1 MRIVVTGLSG
11 NLGTALLRRLFT
23 DTPGGTGDKHEVV
36 GVCRR
41 PPSGGEPYQLAE
53 WVSLDLAD
61 DQAQTVLWETFRGAD
76 AVVHLAW
83 DFQPSHDTE
92 YLDRATVGGTKAVL
106 AAADA
111 AGVPHLV
118 HMSSLGAY
126 SPGPDPSDPEDTS
139 LATRVDESW
148 PTEGIDSLLYSR
160 EKVAAERLLDEYE
173 AAAAASGAQ
182 RRMVVTRLRPAL
194 VLQGDAASA
203 IARYGFPAI
212 VPSSVVSLLKVLPV
226 DRRLVIQA
234 VHSDDV
240 ADAVVRVLE
249 RRAGGAF
256 NLAAEPPLMRDDIA
270 QTLGARP
277 VHVPK
282 PVLRTATMLGW
293 RSRLQPLDP
302 GWIDLAFAVPLMD
315 SGRARR
321 ELGWSPSVSAKDA
334 LAELVEGMRDKRGG
348 SGPVLRRRSVPE
360 ELGKLVTAGPVSH
373 RKQP

>member
-1 MRIVVTGLSG
+1 
-11 NLGTALLRRLFT
+11 
-23 DTPGGTGDKHEVV
+23 
-36 GVCRR
+36 
-41 PPSGGEPYQLAE
+41 
-53 WVSLDLAD
+53 
-61 DQAQTVLWETFRGAD
+61 
-76 AVVHLAW
+76 
-83 DFQPSHDTE
+83 
-92 YLDRATVGGTKAVL
+92 
-106 AAADA
+106 
-111 AGVPHLV
+111 
-118 HMSSLGAY
+118 
-126 SPGPDPSDPEDTS
+126 
-139 LATRVDESW
+139 
-148 PTEGIDSLLYSR
+148 
-160 EKVAAERLLDEYE
+160 
-173 AAAAASGAQ
+173 
-182 RRMVVTRLRPAL
+182 
-194 VLQGDAASA
+194 
-203 IARYGFPAI
+203 
-212 VPSSVVSLLKVLPV
+212 
-226 DRRLVIQA
+226 

-256 NLAAEPPLMRDDIA
+256 NLAAEPPLTRDDIA

>member
-256 NLAAEPPLMRDDIA
+256 NLAAEPPLTRDDIA